1 MQLDVKS
8 MALGVILGV
17 LVVLVLN
24 NHPGDLIK
32 DAVAN
37 TAPPGPMFLT
47 EAAALNPNWYM
58 DAWNVRYIVQEAM
71 VAVLERCSVFVTG
84 DTDDNQIFCEH
95 AGR

>member
-1 MQLDVKS
+1 
-8 MALGVILGV
+8 
-17 LVVLVLN
+17 
-24 NHPGDLIK
+24 
-32 DAVAN
+32 
-37 TAPPGPMFLT
+37 MFLI

-71 VAVLERCSVFVTG
+71 AAVLERCSVFVTG

>member
-1 MQLDVKS
+1 MQPDVKS
-8 MALGVILGV
+8 LALGVILGV

-24 NHPGDLIK
+24 NHPGNLIK

-37 TAPPGPMFLT
+37 TAPPAPMFLT

-58 DAWNVRYIVQEAM
+58 DAWNIGYIVQEAM

-84 DTDDNQIFCEH
+84 GAGDNQIFCEYP
-95 AGR
+95 GR